1 MESKLKLDQGD
12 KLNKTNHRTKGSW
25 QETDIY
31 SYDILNK
38 NGATIGT
45 VVHTDHTA
53 IKGFGRTQSVKQT
66 DMSGKVIVDLSWS
79 GD

>member
-12 KLNKTNHRTKGSW
+12 KLMRTNHTTKGSW

-38 NGATIGT
+38 NGATVGT
-45 VVHTDHTA
+45 VVHTEHTA
-53 IKGFGRTQSVKQT
+53 IKGFRKTQSVKQK
-66 DMSGKVIVDLSWS
+66 DMSGRVIVDLSWS

>member
-12 KLNKTNHRTKGSW
+12 KLMRTNHTTKGSC

-38 NGATIGT
+38 NGATVGT
-45 VVHTDHTA
+45 VVHTEHTA
-53 IKGFGRTQSVKQT
+53 IKGFRKTQSVKQK
-66 DMSGKVIVDLSWS
+66 DMSGRVIVDLSWS

>member
-66 DMSGKVIVDLSWS
+66 DK
-79 GD
+79 

>member
-12 KLNKTNHRTKGSW
+12 KLRRTNHTTKGSW

-38 NGATIGT
+38 NGATVRT
-45 VVHTDHTA
+45 VVHTEHTA
-53 IKGFGRTQSVKQT
+53 IKGFRKTQSVKQK
-66 DMSGKVIVDLSWS
+66 DMSGRVIVDLSWS